1 MGIHRRS
8 PMEITARAGWWFCL
22 LVFLCTTTTV
32 EMTDTTVELLD
43 DAFSVDKLDHVM
55 ELSPNDQKQ
64 VDRTVREALAKMDA
78 PHQKEKA
85 ESKRKIPTS
94 SVSLGSSSRLQ
105 QEARSRIKHYYPH
118 TTAKV
123 WQTNTLKSCV
133 FQKGAKYRGYK
144 VPKYLCYPGGHMENV
159 TTNGVT
165 QSKLISGGT
174 DDCLEMK
181 VDKT

>member
-43 DAFSVDKLDHVM
+43 DAFSVDRMGHVM

-105 QEARSRIKHYYPH
+105 QEARSRIKAMQSLKEADRRKARGGGPSQGGGC
-118 TTAKV
+118 KV
-123 WQTNTLKSCV
+123 AQ
-133 FQKGAKYRGYK
+133 
-144 VPKYLCYPGGHMENV
+144 
-159 TTNGVT
+159 
-165 QSKLISGGT
+165 
-174 DDCLEMK
+174 
-181 VDKT
+181 VDPRREG